1 MNKSLNDVINLV
13 IHADPAKRSLG
24 FKYIGKHRYTDALEF
39 CLNALQHDDDDDV
52 RASAA
57 WALDQINSPDTVYDL
72 IQALYDPCF
81 SVRSNASWALIHIA
95 RRTIPQLVIPEI
107 IDILAES
114 TDEDARQ
121 MAYMI
126 LHHIGGKDARNAI
139 NRYWKDK

>member
-1 MNKSLNDVINLV
+1 MSKSLDDVINLV
-13 IHADPAKRSLG
+13 INSDPAKRSLG
-24 FKYIGKHRYTDALEF
+24 FKYIGKHRYMDAIDF
-39 CLNALQHDDDDDV
+39 CLNALQHDEEEDV

-72 IQALYDPCF
+72 IQALYDPCY
-81 SVRSNASWALIHIA
+81 SVRSNAGWGLVHIA

-121 MAYMI
+121 MAYLV
-126 LHHIGGKDARNAI
+126 LHHIGGDEARRAI
-139 NRYWKDK
+139 SRYWKDK